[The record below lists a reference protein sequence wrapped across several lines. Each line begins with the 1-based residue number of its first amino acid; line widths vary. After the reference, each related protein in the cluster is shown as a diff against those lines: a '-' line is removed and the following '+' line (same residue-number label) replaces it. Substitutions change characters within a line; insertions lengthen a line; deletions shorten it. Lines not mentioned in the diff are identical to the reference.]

1 MTPEKLVE
9 ELDKAVKVP
18 GLANIWIP
26 PIRNRTDML
35 ATGVKSPIGVKVS
48 GSTLAVIDRA
58 TQEIERVARTVPG
71 VSSALAERLTGGRY
85 IDVEIDR
92 AAAARHGMNIAEVQS
107 VVAGLIGGEN
117 IGETVEG
124 LARYPISVRYP
135 REWRDTV
142 GRLAAL
148 PVVTPAGQQ
157 VTLGALAR
165 IRVSDGPPM
174 IRSENARPSGWVYV
188 DVRGRDLSSTVEALR
203 EAVTRDVALEP
214 GTSVT
219 YSGQFEFLERANQ
232 RLTIVVP
239 ATLVIIFVLLYLTFK
254 RLDEVLLIMAT
265 LPFALTGGVWFLY
278 WLGFNLSVATG
289 VGFIALAGVTA
300 EFGVIMLLYLKNAWE
315 PRHAAGDCDRKALE
329 GAIRE
334 GAVLR
339 VRPKIMTVAVI
350 IAGLLPILLGTGT
363 GSEVMSRIAAPM
375 VGGMI
380 TAPLLSL
387 FVIPAAYLLMRMP
400 RTVEKSMPRAG
411 LARVATEGA
420 GK

>member
-1 MTPEKLVE
+1 M
-9 ELDKAVKVP
+9 
-18 GLANIWIP
+18 
-26 PIRNRTDML
+26 
-35 ATGVKSPIGVKVS
+35 
-48 GSTLAVIDRA
+48 
-58 TQEIERVARTVPG
+58 
-71 VSSALAERLTGGRY
+71 
-85 IDVEIDR
+85 
-92 AAAARHGMNIAEVQS
+92 
-107 VVAGLIGGEN
+107 
-117 IGETVEG
+117 
-124 LARYPISVRYP
+124 
-135 REWRDTV
+135 
-142 GRLAAL
+142 
-148 PVVTPAGQQ
+148 
-157 VTLGALAR
+157 
-165 IRVSDGPPM
+165 
-174 IRSENARPSGWVYV
+174 
-188 DVRGRDLSSTVEALR
+188 RGRDLSSTVEALR

-254 RLDEVLLIMAT
+254 RLDEALLIMAT

-400 RTVEKSMPRAG
+400 RTVEKSMPRAD